1 MMNGAGVLR
10 LMTGIM
16 KKMVCLDFMLVIPRV
31 VYGGGVTGVFTAP
44 KDLLKTKLMVDR
56 HYYNG
61 LFHCIAK
68 IFVT

>member
-1 MMNGAGVLR
+1 MEIGDGYNEEDG
-10 LMTGIM
+10 
-16 KKMVCLDFMLVIPRV
+16 MLGFYASV
-31 VYGGGVTGVFTAP
+31 VYGGGVAGFFTAP